1 MPVFTYKV
9 QNNDGA
15 VLTGESNVESR
26 ERLLELINKSGYK
39 VIEIVEKNF
48 ITDISQIGLFKKK
61 VKLNDLA
68 QFCRQF
74 SIMLEAGISIAGALD
89 VLKDQTI
96 NPTLKD
102 CLNDIYK
109 NIQKGLSLSNIMRYY
124 PAIFPNI
131 LLSMVEAGEA
141 SGQLDKVFTRMA
153 DHFEKEQKQR
163 QKVVGAMTYPIII
176 LVIAIFVVVVLVV
189 NVIPTFGEALIGM
202 NVELPKITKV
212 MLKIS
217 DTFSQYWYVFLFGI
231 IVLVI
236 VIKVLSGTEKGKRF
250 IDAKLLK
257 FPMVSGVIRTMMTAR
272 LTRALTTLITSG
284 VLLIESMEIT
294 QRVLGNSVLI
304 EKMNN
309 AIESI
314 KQGRGLTQTMAEM
327 RYFPPLVISMIKT
340 GEESGSLDFTLEK
353 AATFYEEL
361 LDSQIQKLTTFI
373 EPVIMIALGGVVAFI
388 IFSVLYPMISVYQNM
403 GAY

>member
-217 DTFSQYWYVFLFGI
+217 DTFSQYWYVFLLGI